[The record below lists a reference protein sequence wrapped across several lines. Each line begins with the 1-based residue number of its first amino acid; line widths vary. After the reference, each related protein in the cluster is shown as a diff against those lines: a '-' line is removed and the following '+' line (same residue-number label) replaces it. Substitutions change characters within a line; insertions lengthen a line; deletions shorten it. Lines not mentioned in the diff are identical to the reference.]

1 MNSALN
7 YFKYKGITV
16 LSCKTDDMLA
26 DRVEILSKLVP
37 PAARHILC
45 IVPNTRV
52 IEYCMQRIYEN
63 NLAYNVN
70 MNRSTRTIVLLDAIA
85 KFEVADSRLLDRVSG
100 NSYDVVLKLG
110 AD

>member
-16 LSCKTDDMLA
+16 LSCKTGDMLA
-26 DRVEILSKLVP
+26 DRVEILSKLV

-63 NLAYNVN
+63 NLRYNVA
-70 MNRSTRTIVLLDAIA
+70 MYRSIRTIALLDTSA
-85 KFEVADSRLLDRVSG
+85 KFEVADSRLLDRIKGS
-100 NSYDVVLKLG
+100 SYDVVLKLG